1 MVKQLIGIQVHYIRF
16 PGGSSNRISKNYCH
30 GIMSQLTREVIKQ
43 GYQYY
48 DWNGDTTDASGHHI
62 STATIIKQAT
72 SETHQNIV
80 LLAHDTD
87 AKDTTVAAL
96 PSIIQYYKE

>member
-1 MVKQLIGIQVHYIRF
+1 
-16 PGGSSNRISKNYCH
+16 
-30 GIMSQLTREVIKQ
+30 MSQLTREVIKQ

-48 DWNGDTTDASGHHI
+48 DWNGDTTDASGDHI
-62 STATIIKQAT
+62 PTATIIKQAT

-96 PSIIQYYKE
+96 PSIIQYYKEKGYQFLGIDDESYYVHHDIQN

>member
-48 DWNGDTTDASGHHI
+48 ELMA
-62 STATIIKQAT
+62 A
-72 SETHQNIV
+72 EM
-80 LLAHDTD
+80 
-87 AKDTTVAAL
+87 TVPAEF
-96 PSIIQYYKE
+96 YYCVRPC

>member
-43 GYQYY
+43 GINIMR
-48 DWNGDTTDASGHHI
+48 WNGDTTRCKWQSYPNCNQSLNKLQVKHTKYCPF
-62 STATIIKQAT
+62 ST
-72 SETHQNIV
+72 
-80 LLAHDTD
+80 
-87 AKDTTVAAL
+87 
-96 PSIIQYYKE
+96 